1 MFPPTLLRRR
11 PAMQPDASPAADDK
25 VENAA
30 VDGGSDGSR
39 GRRAIKFQYATGDT
53 PLDGYTIKRGVGRGG
68 FGEVYFATS
77 DAGKEVALKLIRR
90 NLDVELRGVRQCLNL
105 KHPNLVALYD
115 LRTDSVDDQ
124 WVVMEYVAGESLE
137 DAVNRCPD
145 GMPIEEAISWL
156 RGIAAGVGYLHQSGI
171 VHRDLKPANVYLER
185 GAGSIESR
193 VKIGDYGLS
202 KFIAT
207 SRRSGQTESVGTV
220 HYMAPEIAG
229 GRYGREIDTYALGVM
244 FYEMLTGRVP
254 FEGESVGEVL
264 MKHLTAEPD
273 LTRVGEPYRTIV
285 ARALAKD
292 PELRLSSVEEML
304 ALLPGNESNAPA
316 NVAPPQAKGGFNVL
330 SDDVIY
336 GPIRHWAP
344 VSTPP
349 HTHYPTPQRE
359 PLWQALVDESHRL
372 RHWWQGLPIPPLG
385 KALILFGIVT
395 MLVFSGA
402 AIAIPAFVLPFYLV
416 YYVVWSAF
424 LKGTET
430 APAPEVET
438 HTAHYDRPRKPSAP
452 RRTRYNWRR
461 AAMRERSARPL
472 REKAATLTGSMLVSA
487 LVAIVASALAAP
499 LLASGTGVD
508 PTVTAVWLAA
518 VATLGSWGVLAVSA
532 FGEAQR
538 DAHPPRRLMNLA
550 LGLVVGLAA
559 AGAAEV
565 LGNRLPA
572 WSDATLAPHKCLI
585 QEIVLDSFGFKPFN
599 AITISDNTATLP
611 MAVAAI
617 YFGAVFLLVRWW
629 RSAEYV
635 RQYRWSVWS
644 IGAVVIAAWALS
656 AVAWFPQPLGMVLVG
671 VIALATQVASPWC
684 PPSRRAALAR
694 GGMSMEV

>member
-1 MFPPTLLRRR
+1 
-11 PAMQPDASPAADDK
+11 MQPDASPAADDK
-25 VENAA
+25 VAKANVAEAKVDPA
-30 VDGGSDGSR
+30 VEGASDGSR
-39 GRRAIKFQYATGDT
+39 GRRAIKFQYATGDQ

-77 DAGKEVALKLIRR
+77 DAGKEVALKLICR
-90 NLDVELRGVRQCLNL
+90 NLDIELRGVRQCLNL

-137 DAVNRCPD
+137 DAVNRSPD
-145 GMPIEEAISWL
+145 GMPIEEALAWL

-185 GAGSIESR
+185 GPGSIESR

-207 SRRSGQTESVGTV
+207 SRRSGHTESVGTV

-304 ALLPGNESNAPA
+304 ALLPNASQNTAA
-316 NVAPPQAKGGFNVL
+316 NAAPLPPRLPPAPPPA
-330 SDDVIY
+330 
-336 GPIRHWAP
+336 WAP

-349 HTHYPTPQRE
+349 HTHYPSPQRE

-372 RHWWQGLPIPPLG
+372 RLWWRDVPLPPLA
-385 KALILFGIVT
+385 KALMVFGTVSV
-395 MLVFSGA
+395 LVFTGA
-402 AIAIPAFVLPFYLV
+402 GLAIPVFVAPFYLV
-416 YYVVWSAF
+416 YYIVWSVF
-424 LKGTET
+424 FKGMDY
-430 APAPEVET
+430 APPHAAELQP
-438 HTAHYDRPRKPSAP
+438 AAYDRPPKPSAP
-452 RRTRYNWRR
+452 KRTRYNWRL
-461 AAMRERSARPL
+461 AAMQERSARSL
-472 REKAATLTGSMLVSA
+472 REKSTTLTGSMLASA
-487 LVAIVASALAAP
+487 VVTIVAAAIAGP
-499 LLASGTGVD
+499 LLARGTAAD
-508 PTVTAVWLAA
+508 PMATSLWLAA
-518 VATLGSWGVLAVSA
+518 VGTLGAWGVLAVSA

-538 DAHPPRRLMNLA
+538 ESNPPRRLMNLA
-550 LGLVVGLAA
+550 MGLGLGVVA
-559 AGAAEV
+559 AGGASL
-565 LGNRLPA
+565 LGDQLPA
-572 WSDATLAPHKCLI
+572 WDQAAIRPGDVLFEKMFNPKIYTSIATTN
-585 QEIVLDSFGFKPFN
+585 N
-599 AITISDNTATLP
+599 ASTLP
-611 MAVAAI
+611 AVVAAI
-617 YFGAVFLLVRWW
+617 YFGSVFSLVRWW
-629 RSAEYV
+629 RSADYT
-635 RQYRWSVWS
+635 RQFRWSIWS
-644 IGAVVIAAWALS
+644 IAAVVIASWAMS

>member
-1 MFPPTLLRRR
+1 
-11 PAMQPDASPAADDK
+11 MQPDASPAATDK
-25 VENAA
+25 VDPAA
-30 VDGGSDGSR
+30 ETPANGGSDGSR
-39 GRRAIKFQYATGDT
+39 GRRAIKFQYATGDQ

-77 DAGKEVALKLIRR
+77 DAGKEVALKLICR
-90 NLDVELRGVRQCLNL
+90 NLDIELRGVRQCLNL

-137 DAVNRCPD
+137 DAVNRSPD
-145 GMPIEEAISWL
+145 GMPIEEALAWL

-185 GAGSIESR
+185 GPGSIESR

-207 SRRSGQTESVGTV
+207 SRRSGHTESVGTV

-254 FEGESVGEVL
+254 FHGESVGEVL

-304 ALLPGNESNAPA
+304 ALLPSGSSAQAGSPPPPA
-316 NVAPPQAKGGFNVL
+316 HADLL
-330 SDDVIY
+330 SDGMVY
-336 GPIRHWAP
+336 GAVRHWNP
-344 VSTPP
+344 VNRPP

-372 RHWWQGLPIPPLG
+372 RLWWRDVPMPPLA
-385 KALILFGIVT
+385 KALIIFGAVSV
-395 MLVFSGA
+395 LVFTGA
-402 AIAIPAFVLPFYLV
+402 GLAIPVFVAPFYFV
-416 YYVVWSAF
+416 YYIVWSVF
-424 LKGTET
+424 FKGMEY
-430 APAPEVET
+430 APPSPAEPRP
-438 HTAHYDRPRKPSAP
+438 AAYDRPPKPSAP
-452 RRTRYNWRR
+452 KRTRYNWRL
-461 AAMRERSARPL
+461 AAMQERSARSL
-472 REKAATLTGSMLVSA
+472 REKSTTLTGSML
-487 LVAIVASALAAP
+487 ASAVVTIFAAAIAGP
-499 LLASGTGVD
+499 LLARGTAAD
-508 PTVTAVWLAA
+508 PMVTSLWLAA
-518 VATLGSWGVLAVSA
+518 VGTLGAWGVLAVSA

-538 DAHPPRRLMNLA
+538 DSHPPRRLMNLA
-550 LGLVVGLAA
+550 LGLGLGVVA
-559 AGAAEV
+559 AGGASL
-565 LGNRLPA
+565 LGDLLPA
-572 WSDATLAPHKCLI
+572 WDQAAIRPGDVLFEKMFNPKIYTSIATTN
-585 QEIVLDSFGFKPFN
+585 N
-599 AITISDNTATLP
+599 ATALP
-611 MAVAAI
+611 AVVAAI
-617 YFGAVFLLVRWW
+617 YFGSIFSLVRWW
-629 RSAEYV
+629 RSADYT
-635 RQYRWSVWS
+635 RQFRWSVWS
-644 IGAVVIAAWALS
+644 IAATVIAAWAMS

>member
-1 MFPPTLLRRR
+1 
-11 PAMQPDASPAADDK
+11 MQPDASPAADAK
-25 VENAA
+25 VDPAIEGA
-30 VDGGSDGSR
+30 SDGSR
-39 GRRAIKFQYATGDT
+39 GRRAIKFQYATGDR

-77 DAGKEVALKLIRR
+77 DAGKEVALKLICR
-90 NLDVELRGVRQCLNL
+90 NLDIELRGVRQCLNL

-137 DAVNRCPD
+137 DAVNRSPD
-145 GMPIEEAISWL
+145 GMPIEEALAWL

-185 GAGSIESR
+185 GPGSIESR

-207 SRRSGQTESVGTV
+207 SRRSGHTESVGTV

-273 LTRVGEPYRTIV
+273 LTRVGEPYRTII

-304 ALLPGNESNAPA
+304 ALLPSASQNTTANAAPLPPRLPP
-316 NVAPPQAKGGFNVL
+316 APPPA
-330 SDDVIY
+330 
-336 GPIRHWAP
+336 WAP

-349 HTHYPTPQRE
+349 HTHYPSPQRE

-372 RHWWQGLPIPPLG
+372 RLWWRDVPMPPLA
-385 KALILFGIVT
+385 KALVVFGIVSV
-395 MLVFSGA
+395 LVFTGA
-402 AIAIPAFVLPFYLV
+402 GLAIPVFVAPFYLV
-416 YYVVWSAF
+416 YYIVWSVF
-424 LKGTET
+424 FKGMDYT
-430 APAPEVET
+430 PAPEFEARAVAYE
-438 HTAHYDRPRKPSAP
+438 RPPKPSAP
-452 RRTRYNWRR
+452 LRARYNWRL

-472 REKAATLTGSMLVSA
+472 REKASTLTGSLLGSA
-487 LVAIVASALAAP
+487 CVAILASAVLSPILTKGSSIDPVA
-499 LLASGTGVD
+499 LGIWLAS
-508 PTVTAVWLAA
+508 VT
-518 VATLGSWGVLAVSA
+518 TLGAWGVLSISA
-532 FGEAQR
+532 MSDALGENS
-538 DAHPPRRLMNLA
+538 PPRRGLNLL
-550 LGLVVGLAA
+550 LGVAIGAAA
-559 AGAAEV
+559 AGLASV
-565 LGNRLPA
+565 LGTMLP
-572 WSDATLAPHKCLI
+572 WWRGSTIP
-585 QEIVLDSFGFKPFN
+585 FGEGLLHGMFN
-599 AITISDNTATLP
+599 VELYRGVEASPGSGVAVP
-611 MAVAAI
+611 MSAAAAYFAVV
-617 YFGAVFLLVRWW
+617 FFLLRWW
-629 RSAEYV
+629 RSTEYV
-635 RQYRWSVWS
+635 RSHRIGFWS
-644 IGAVVIAAWALS
+644 IAMTTLVAWVGS
-656 AVAWFPQPLGMVLVG
+656 TFVWFPQPIGLAVAG